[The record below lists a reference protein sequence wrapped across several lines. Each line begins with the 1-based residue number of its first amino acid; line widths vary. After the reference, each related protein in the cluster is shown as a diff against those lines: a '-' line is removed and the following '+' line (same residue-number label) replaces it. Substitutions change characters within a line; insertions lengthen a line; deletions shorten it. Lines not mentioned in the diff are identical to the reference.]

1 MVQTRRRRKVETD
14 FKRRKG
20 KVGGKKLAPEN
31 VTRTDFRVKSLQVR
45 QQGKVTASAA
55 AAAAAAAGAGYSSD
69 SSSSSSEHAGSH
81 DAVPLSA
88 VPKLQAQAKHHN
100 SSVRKAALRGLATF
114 AAHAPSQQ
122 VAPLLQSLLASAC
135 AAWIDEYAVVRRAGA
150 CLFHEL
156 TQSTDSAVLQPF
168 LPLVWTYMKSAL
180 SDLSPNTRLDALV
193 PLWSAL
199 ACVAA
204 APSADLAA
212 VCRDMT
218 HVLVPMLRAE
228 EATLVAKSCAVHI
241 APGMLGIGAG
251 GRTKSD
257 SLADGMQPDVN
268 RLKAKAPLTSLE
280 TRLTVAYLLL
290 RLLRIAQ
297 ASEQPERQEGRATTA
312 QPACSAAHALR
323 AGAKRLRST
332 TAATAAAAASAH
344 AQGDVS
350 ADVGARAAEVQADD
364 LGMDRAQRCV
374 ISQAMTEAGLEGT
387 LRVLL
392 EVVHAQD
399 AAGVPSLAR
408 AALLLQLV
416 AALLRECQAAQRPE
430 PRAAFACPGLWDAA
444 AAGVEH
450 AVFGVGVL
458 SETLKLRRSSAGQ
471 PAPEDLQDAPCLAK
485 LAVHPARARV
495 QEFMCTFIMP
505 LWPRQHA
512 TLVMSAVD
520 AGGASLP
527 SAGHGN
533 HDAPAPGTDAVV
545 APVALPSQN
554 DSDNSDA
561 GSSEVELASRAQK
574 SAAGSEKVADIAV
587 ASFNQAAL
595 DVLLSVSPSPGAR
608 DAAVR
613 EQDTAPAAYLQWDE
627 AAAARYVMHL
637 QPHQPVPTRRQYAPS
652 VAARVGE
659 LRAAAKARAA
669 AISAWCTRAR
679 LKQVRMWESR
689 YGWVGPVL
697 AWLAEQDVTPAA
709 PAVRAMR
716 YVPPVGAARVM
727 RAIAAMLP
735 HAAGTESTRML
746 RAFAVQLGNALQPG
760 SHLPVR
766 ALQGSLSALRT
777 VWHAAARATLDKV
790 ALPTLVEC
798 ASVVVSAAP
807 LALYTLAAQ
816 PCLPGTAEH
825 AAGVELAELVM
836 ELHRYDARVIEQLP
850 AEHTAAATLPWAE
863 AIPKLAA
870 LLPSLTK
877 CTTAAPAPMITIQTG
892 MPGPWELALTD
903 SGQQLRAARLPNL
916 PGRAQAMVWYLIAA
930 APRLTPQ
937 LWRGISCCAC
947 QGVALPS
954 ALGFLAMPF
963 AVSVPDAAQ
972 AEAFVD
978 AALSAV
984 AGTVV
989 RRSGQT
995 ELSVDPSV
1003 WTAQRTGLTWP
1014 RHWPRLLYAAGRAL
1028 HSSSAMLASGQSGAV
1043 DALVAC
1049 ALLYSQAAAYGPAH
1063 VARAPA
1069 MQAWLELQAQVSLA
1083 RALVDAREAGW
1094 LRELPDC
1101 SGASMSLLVR
1111 MAARLPA
1118 CASTAASQAPAAQH
1132 WTPEDVAS
1140 SATTLLPWFS
1150 SAKDVRALVR
1160 AVLAAWP
1167 SLRAA
1172 ALRAMASVPA
1182 QQCVELTQLVT
1193 LSEWLYDGELLG
1205 WWTSERLATAKAT
1218 AQRALA
1224 SDHADAA
1231 AQATAQA
1238 IITTVD
1244 AMG

>member
-1 MVQTRRRRKVETD
+1 MVQTKRRRKVETD

-55 AAAAAAAGAGYSSD
+55 AAAAAAAAGAGYSSD
-69 SSSSSSEHAGSH
+69 SSSSGSEHTGSP

-218 HVLVPMLRAE
+218 QVLVPMLRAE

-297 ASEQPERQEGRATTA
+297 ASEQSERQEGQGTA
-312 QPACSAAHALR
+312 ALPACSAAHALR

-332 TAATAAAAASAH
+332 TAAAAAAATSAH

-350 ADVGARAAEVQADD
+350 ADVEPRAAEVQAGD

-416 AALLRECQAAQRPE
+416 AALLCECHAAQRPE

-458 SETLKLRRSSAGQ
+458 NETLKLRRSSAGQ
-471 PAPEDLQDAPCLAK
+471 PAPEALQDAPCLAK
-485 LAVHPARARV
+485 LTVHPARARV
-495 QEFMCTFIMP
+495 QEFMCTSIMP

-512 TLVMSAVD
+512 TLVTSAVD
-520 AGGASLP
+520 AGGAPLP
-527 SAGHGN
+527 SAGHGS
-533 HDAPAPGTDAVV
+533 HKAPAPGTDAVV

-554 DSDNSDA
+554 DSDDFD
-561 GSSEVELASRAQK
+561 GSSDVELASRAEQ
-574 SAAGSEKVADIAV
+574 SAAGSERVADVAV

-595 DVLLSVSPSPGAR
+595 DVLLRVSPSPGAR
-608 DAAVR
+608 DAAVL
-613 EQDTAPAAYLQWDE
+613 EQDTAPASYLQWDE
-627 AAAARYVMHL
+627 AAAARYVMQL
-637 QPHQPVPTRRQYAPS
+637 QPHQPVPARRQYAPS

-679 LKQVRMWESR
+679 SKQARVWQTR

-697 AWLAEQDVTPAA
+697 AWLAEQEVAPAA

-735 HAAGTESTRML
+735 HAAGAESTRLL
-746 RAFAVQLGNALQPG
+746 RAFALQLGNALQPG
-760 SHLPVR
+760 SRLSVR

-777 VWHAAARATLDKV
+777 VWRAAVRETLDKV

-798 ASVVVSAAP
+798 ASVVVGAAP

-836 ELHRYDARVIEQLP
+836 ELHRYDARVVEQLP
-850 AEHTAAATLPWAE
+850 AEHAASAALPWAE

-877 CTTAAPAPMITIQTG
+877 CTAASPAPMITVQTG
-892 MPGPWELALTD
+892 TPGPWELALTD
-903 SGQQLRAARLPNL
+903 LGQQLRAARLPNL
-916 PGRAQAMVWYLIAA
+916 PSRAQDMVWYLIAA

-937 LWRGISCCAC
+937 LWRGISCCAS
-947 QGVALPS
+947 QGAALPS

-963 AVSVPDAAQ
+963 AARVPDAAQ
-972 AEAFVD
+972 AGAFVD

-989 RRSGQT
+989 RRSGQA
-995 ELSVDPSV
+995 ELAVDPSV
-1003 WTAQRTGLTWP
+1003 WTAQRAGLTWP
-1014 RHWPRLLYAAGRAL
+1014 RHWPSLLYAAGRAL
-1028 HSSSAMLASGQSGAV
+1028 HSSSAMLARSQSGAV
-1043 DALVAC
+1043 DALVTC
-1049 ALLYSQAAAYGPAH
+1049 ALLYSQAAARGPAH
-1063 VARAPA
+1063 VACAPA
-1069 MQAWLELQAQVSLA
+1069 MQAWLELQAQASLA
-1083 RALVDAREAGW
+1083 RVLVDAREEGW

-1101 SGASMSLLVR
+1101 SGASMSQLVR

-1132 WTPEDVAS
+1132 WTPEDVAA

-1160 AVLAAWP
+1160 AVLTAWP

-1172 ALRAMASVPA
+1172 ALRAMASAPA

-1193 LSEWLYDGELLG
+1193 LSEWLYDGELVG
-1205 WWTSERLATAKAT
+1205 WWTSKRLAAARAV
-1218 AQRALA
+1218 AQHALA
-1224 SDHADAA
+1224 SGHADAA